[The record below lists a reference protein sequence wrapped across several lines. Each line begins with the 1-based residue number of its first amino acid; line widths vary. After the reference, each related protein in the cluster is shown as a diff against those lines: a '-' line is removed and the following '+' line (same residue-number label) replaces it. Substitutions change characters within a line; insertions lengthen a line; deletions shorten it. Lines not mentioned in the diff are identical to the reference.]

1 MLDNS
6 TPFYMPVQPS
16 NGGGNNGGGFWNGDG
31 IWAVI
36 IFALIFGW
44 GGNGFGGFGGGAQ
57 GSAVNYTLAS
67 DFATIQRQLSDG
79 FNSIDNALDA
89 QNSGICNLG
98 YTNLELSNQ
107 TNMNMMNGFNT
118 TQSAIKDCCC
128 QTQQNIKDTQY
139 AIATTGAGIQNAIKD
154 CCCEND
160 AHFADLKYTMATENC
175 ATRQAIADGTRQIID
190 YLNCEKTQ
198 NLRDENFALKLASSQ
213 AQQNTF
219 IQNLVKP
226 QINPCYLTQ
235 NPYCSCGNVS
245 PLLYGYGYGTT
256 IA

>member
-1 MLDNS
+1 MLNNS
-6 TPFYMPVQPS
+6 TPFYMPVAPS
-16 NGGGNNGGGFWNGDG
+16 NGNNSGSGFWNGDG

-44 GGNGFGGFGGGAQ
+44 GGNGFGGLGGGQ

-79 FNSIDNALDA
+79 FNSIDNALDS

-107 TNMNMMNGFNT
+107 TNMNVMNGFNA
-118 TQSAIKDCCC
+118 TQAAIKDCCC

-139 AIATTGAGIQNAIKD
+139 AIATTGAGIQSAIKD
-154 CCCEND
+154 CCCENEKI
-160 AHFADLKYTMATENC
+160 ALQNRYESAQQNC
-175 ATRQAIADGTRQIID
+175 ATLQAISDGTKQIID
-190 YLNCEKTQ
+190 YMAASKAQ
-198 NLRDENFALKLASSQ
+198 DLRDENFALKLSASQSC
-213 AQQNTF
+213 QN
-219 IQNLVKP
+219 Q
-226 QINPCYLTQ
+226 YLLNQ
-235 NPYCSCGNVS
+235 LRPAPVPAFAVPSPFYYGN
-245 PLLYGYGYGTT
+245 GFGFGGTT